1 MPFYNLFTEVFA
13 LLSSTRKLFFH
24 HSIKGGMTMSYPNFD
39 ESNFASLYLKFS
51 FFNLSFNCRSRKS
64 LIEKDGKVILSK
76 FFKILKCSNIYYN
89 YKGYKDKFTSFFK
102 NNSPH
107 PPYFSFFP
115 LLPIFLNSFSP
126 FRVSQISRSCCH
138 H

>member
-1 MPFYNLFTEVFA
+1 MKT
-13 LLSSTRKLFFH
+13 
-24 HSIKGGMTMSYPNFD
+24 I
-39 ESNFASLYLKFS
+39 FASLYLKFS

-89 YKGYKDKFTSFFK
+89 CKGYKDKFTSFFK

-107 PPYFSFFP
+107 PPYFSLFP
-115 LLPIFLNSFSP
+115 LLPIFLILSPPFESHKSLIVVAIIDNS
-126 FRVSQISRSCCH
+126 IKIYYTTL
-138 H
+138 